1 MPASEPAA
9 SPSSMAK
16 WLFFIAFAIIFVGM
30 ILMTIGSLNNTGW
43 AGGGAV
49 ILIGPIPIIIGAG
62 PYSIVAIG
70 LAAVLTILAIVYYLL
85 LRKRTER

>member
-1 MPASEPAA
+1 
-9 SPSSMAK
+9 MAT

-30 ILMTIGSLNNTGW
+30 ILMTIGSLTTIPS

-49 ILIGPIPIIIGAG
+49 ILIGPIPIVIGAG

-70 LAAVLTILAIVYYLL
+70 LAAVLTILVIVYFLL
-85 LRKRTER
+85 LRKRV